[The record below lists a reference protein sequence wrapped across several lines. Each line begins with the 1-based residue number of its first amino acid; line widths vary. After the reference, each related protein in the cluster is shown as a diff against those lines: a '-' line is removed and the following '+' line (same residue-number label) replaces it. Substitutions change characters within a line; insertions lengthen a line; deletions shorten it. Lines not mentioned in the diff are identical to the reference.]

1 MRPPPTPTPVSAH
14 PSGQRRRTPY
24 AVLHGLLALA
34 LALAAAAAGPAD
46 AGGPRP
52 ADRRRRHRRLRTPAR
67 HAPAG
72 SSVLVG
78 AAPQPLLPATL
89 EHGPPGHPALPVDGQ
104 GTRFEETLV
113 RLTPA
118 DVPDVLRLLTRA
130 DLTGS
135 GLRDPD
141 VRLWL
146 LRDATGQVR
155 GSAGYELSEDG
166 QQALIRSVAVDASWR
181 RAGLGLRL
189 AAFTLERA
197 AEEGARQAWLFSR
210 HRGPFWRRLGFEP
223 VDRDALAR
231 VLAGTHQVRLFQ
243 RTGQMQHEVAWR
255 RSLDG
260 VHSGG
265 G

>member
-1 MRPPPTPTPVSAH
+1 M
-14 PSGQRRRTPY
+14 Y
-24 AVLHGLLALA
+24 AVLPSLLALA
-34 LALAAAAAGPAD
+34 LGLVAAAVGPAD

-52 ADRRRRHRRLRTPAR
+52 ADRRRRRARLRTPAR

-72 SSVLVG
+72 SAVLVG
-78 AAPQPLLPATL
+78 AASQPVFPATPQHPQP
-89 EHGPPGHPALPVDGQ
+89 GHLALPVDSRGS
-104 GTRFEETLV
+104 RFEETLA

-118 DVPDVLRLLTRA
+118 DVPDVLRFLTRA
-130 DLTGS
+130 DLTSS
-135 GLRDPD
+135 GLRDPA
-141 VRLWL
+141 VRLWV
-146 LRDATGQVR
+146 LRDATGEVR
-155 GSAGYELSEDG
+155 GSAGYELSADG
-166 QQALIRSVAVDASWR
+166 RQALIRSVAVDPAWR
-181 RAGLGLRL
+181 REGLGLRL

-223 VDRDALAR
+223 VDRDALTR

-243 RTGQMQHEVAWR
+243 RTGQMQHEVAWT
-255 RSLDG
+255 RSLVG